1 MESGEIGCSLFT
13 EYVSVD
19 KMNEPDL
26 HVSTWVTLKSIM
38 LCNRRQTA
46 KRYFIG
52 ILLCKFYKHTKQNW
66 ILFVDIYICSKSKKK
81 MHGNSKHKSEDCL
94 VFREGEV
101 KGKLGRNASISIY
114 NAY

>member
-1 MESGEIGCSLFT
+1 MWIYT
-13 EYVSVD
+13 YVV
-19 KMNEPDL
+19 K
-26 HVSTWVTLKSIM
+26 V
-38 LCNRRQTA
+38 
-46 KRYFIG
+46 
-52 ILLCKFYKHTKQNW
+52 
-66 ILFVDIYICSKSKKK
+66 KKK